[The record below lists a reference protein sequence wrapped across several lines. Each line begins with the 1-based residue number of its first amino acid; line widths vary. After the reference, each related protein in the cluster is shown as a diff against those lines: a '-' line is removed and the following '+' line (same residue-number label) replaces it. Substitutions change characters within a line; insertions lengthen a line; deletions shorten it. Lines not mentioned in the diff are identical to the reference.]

1 VTDIRVWRRRSGRV
15 TVVAPSG
22 ELDISTSTAL
32 RRALRQA
39 AEGSRLVLL
48 DLHDVT
54 FLDSTILGLC
64 VTFVKRCGRSGI
76 TFMVTNASGVPLR
89 AITLTGLSYLLPGD
103 ERQPPELR
111 AFPMAN

>member
-1 VTDIRVWRRRSGRV
+1 MTDIRVWRSRSGRV